1 MKHLQLCGVFDKR
14 TAVVGPD
21 NCHCLPK
28 QLQLVGERIAVIRW
42 VVAMKQLQVFGR
54 TSVVVWCNYYSSC
67 WVRLLQMNNC
77 SCLMDCSVEQLQL
90 IHEAIAAIRGIDR

>member
-1 MKHLQLCGVFDKR
+1 MTQVRFFVVVFDELAALFRCKYC
-14 TAVVGPD
+14 
-21 NCHCLPK
+21 NCSMSGL
-28 QLQLVGERIAVIRW
+28 I
-42 VVAMKQLQVFGR
+42 KQLQVFGR